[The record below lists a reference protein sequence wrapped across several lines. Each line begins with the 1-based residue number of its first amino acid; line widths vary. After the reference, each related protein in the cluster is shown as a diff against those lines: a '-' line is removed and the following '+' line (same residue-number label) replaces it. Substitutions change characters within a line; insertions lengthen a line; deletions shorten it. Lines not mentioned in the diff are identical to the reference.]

1 MSHFTVTVALPGTI
15 AESDIEAELAKAMA
29 PFDENKDVPR
39 YVKYTREQLIEEGR
53 EEIAKF
59 RDTRYAKWL
68 EDPAAYIEGT
78 TNIMHLE
85 YLAGGGDA
93 LANHPDPAV
102 RTLYA
107 KAIITHEESERAL
120 PAMLRD
126 NGPRTPL
133 TYEESFPAK
142 LEWTDEQ
149 VHAYQLTFVE
159 DYNIGDDGE
168 VYSEYNPD
176 SQWDWYSIGG
186 RWANHFAVVE
196 QADKVE
202 AVESY
207 DAVRAFAEQSE
218 AIRGESAD
226 RKYLDERDARPGKW
240 VDVARKH
247 DIDFTKT
254 GGATYAFLDSDGK
267 WHQKGRMGWFGIS
280 SDEKVQEA
288 WESEYTAR
296 VEAEA
301 DNAWFVLVDCH
312 I

>member
-15 AESDIEAELAKAMA
+15 VESDIEAELAKALA
-29 PFDENKDVPR
+29 PFDENKEVPR
-39 YVKYTREQLIEEGR
+39 YVKYTREQLIEKGR
-53 EEIAKF
+53 EEIESY
-59 RDTRYAKWL
+59 RDTRYAEWL
-68 EDPAAYIEGT
+68 ADPAAYIEGT
-78 TNIMHLE
+78 TNITHLE

-93 LANHPDPAV
+93 LTNHPDPAV

-107 KAIITHEESERAL
+107 KAIITHEEFERAL
-120 PAMLRD
+120 PARLRD

-133 TYEESFPAK
+133 TFDESFPAK

-149 VHAYQLTFVE
+149 VYASEVRWESDL
-159 DYNIGDDGE
+159 GPDGE

-186 RWANHFAVVE
+186 RWAGYWKVIE
-196 QADKVE
+196 QAADTTE
-202 AVESY
+202 LSHAAWA
-207 DAVRAFAEQSE
+207 DRAFPL
-218 AIRGESAD
+218 GTAD
-226 RKYLDERDARPGKW
+226 QEYVDERNARPGRW

-247 DIDFTKT
+247 DIEFEKD
-254 GGATYAFLDSDGK
+254 GATYAFLDSDGK

>member
-29 PFDENKDVPR
+29 PFDENKEVPR
-39 YVKYTREQLIEEGR
+39 YVEYTREQLIEEGR

-78 TNIMHLE
+78 TNIRHLE
-85 YLAGGGDA
+85 YLAGGSEA
-93 LANHPDPAV
+93 LANHPAPAV
-102 RTLYA
+102 RAALG
-107 KAIITHEESERAL
+107 KAMVEDAQAQSDM
-120 PAMLRD
+120 PAILRD
-126 NGPRTPL
+126 TEPRTPL

-149 VHAYQLTFVE
+149 VHAHELRFYE
-159 DYNIGDDGE
+159 DIGADGG

-176 SQWDWYSIGG
+176 SKWDWYSIGG
-186 RWANHFAVVE
+186 RWAGYWKVIE
-196 QADKVE
+196 QAGDTTE
-202 AVESY
+202 LSHAAWA
-207 DAVRAFAEQSE
+207 DRAFPL
-218 AIRGESAD
+218 GKAD
-226 RKYLDERDARPGKW
+226 QEYVDERNARPGRW

-247 DIDFTKT
+247 DIEFEKD
-254 GGATYAFLDSDGK
+254 GATYAFLDSDGK
-267 WHQKGRMGWFGIS
+267 WHQKGRMGWFGIA

-301 DNAWFVLVDCH
+301 DNAWFVLCDCH

>member
-1 MSHFTVTVALPGTI
+1 MVAGPAWREPPLTPS
-15 AESDIEAELAKAMA
+15 ADEARAWIEAELAKALA
-29 PFDENKDVPR
+29 PFDENKEVPR

-59 RDTRYAKWL
+59 RDTRYAEWL
-68 EDPAAYIEGT
+68 ANPAAYIEGT
-78 TNIMHLE
+78 TNITHLE

-93 LANHPDPAV
+93 LTNHPDPAV

-107 KAIITHEESERAL
+107 KAIIAHEESERAL
-120 PAMLRD
+120 PARLRD

-142 LEWTDEQ
+142 LEWTDDQ
-149 VHAYQLTFVE
+149 VHEYQLTFVE
-159 DYNIGDDGE
+159 DYNIGADGE

-186 RWANHFAVVE
+186 RWAGYWKVIE
-196 QADKVE
+196 QAADTTE
-202 AVESY
+202 LSHAAWA
-207 DAVRAFAEQSE
+207 DRAFPL
-218 AIRGESAD
+218 GTAD
-226 RKYLDERDARPGKW
+226 QEYVDERNARPGRW

-247 DIDFTKT
+247 DIEFEKD
-254 GGATYAFLDSDGK
+254 GATYAFLDSDGK